1 MKSPENF
8 GSINDR
14 LKQPIAY
21 LDPEN
26 PEHKEI
32 IDSIKE
38 SGEECRRE
46 FPTVE
51 LAVDAYRKGII
62 MEAYLESGYPREEID
77 RVFESLKENN

>member
-8 GSINDR
+8 NSINER
-14 LKQPIAY
+14 LKEPIAY

-26 PEHKEI
+26 PEEKEM
-32 IDSIKE
+32 IDSLKE
-38 SGEECRRE
+38 MGEECRRE

-51 LAVDAYRKGII
+51 LAVDAYRKGMI

-77 RVFESLKENN
+77 RVFASLKENN